1 MARYDQ
7 VEPHVGIVRVP
18 LDDDLTFSAKGEFGP
33 VGVSIN
39 SNGRLE
45 IGNVGSTKII
55 GVLVKNI
62 AVTPGGLLGT
72 TIPLGGWMGGK
83 AGDIVDVMV
92 AGQILDTGL
101 PAGSLIY
108 AATATGVLSTTNTGT
123 PVGFTV
129 EAGRLV
135 VRPNFTPGA

>member
-45 IGNVGSTKII
+45 IGSAGGTKII

-62 AVTPGGLLGT
+62 AVTPGGLLGVQT
-72 TIPLGGWMGGK
+72 PINGWMGGK
-83 AGDIVDVMV
+83 AGDVVDVMV

-101 PAGSLIY
+101 PAGSVIY
-108 AATATGVLSTTNTGT
+108 AASNGALSTTNTGT

-135 VRPNFTPGA
+135 VRPNFTPGS